1 MRRRSDGQ
9 VFCQK
14 RWPKSKVA
22 WKQIEIFA
30 RGRWQKRRYPWRRLC
45 RLLRRM
51 SRLFLSGGAFC
62 SILYDMIF
70 HCFSWRHVCDA
81 APLGITSCRNCTST
95 KRTQFESP
103 ERRFALIGPSQGLS
117 REESY
122 CTNFAHRTPYFRCP
136 MGDFHGFLVQ
146 FVLNETAP

>member
-1 MRRRSDGQ
+1 MAKIKGCLEANRD
-9 VFCQK
+9 FCQ
-14 RWPKSKVA
+14 RQMAETAPSVA
-22 WKQIEIFA
+22 
-30 RGRWQKRRYPWRRLC
+30 PPVPPS
-45 RLLRRM
+45 
-51 SRLFLSGGAFC
+51 SRDVEVVPFKGGFC

-70 HCFSWRHVCDA
+70 HCFSWRHVCDMV
-81 APLGITSCRNCTST
+81 PLGITSCRNCTST
-95 KRTQFESP
+95 NRTQFESP

>member
-1 MRRRSDGQ
+1 MTGKFSARSDGQ
-9 VFCQK
+9 NQ
-14 RWPKSKVA
+14 RLPGSKSRFLPEADGRNGAVRGA
-22 WKQIEIFA
+22 SCAAFFA
-30 RGRWQKRRYPWRRLC
+30 GCRGCSFQ
-45 RLLRRM
+45 
-51 SRLFLSGGAFC
+51 GAFC
-62 SILYDMIF
+62 SVLYDMIF
-70 HCFSWRHVCDA
+70 RCFSWRHVCDA

-117 REESY
+117 HQESY
-122 CTNFAHRTPYFRCP
+122 YTNFAHRTPYFRCP